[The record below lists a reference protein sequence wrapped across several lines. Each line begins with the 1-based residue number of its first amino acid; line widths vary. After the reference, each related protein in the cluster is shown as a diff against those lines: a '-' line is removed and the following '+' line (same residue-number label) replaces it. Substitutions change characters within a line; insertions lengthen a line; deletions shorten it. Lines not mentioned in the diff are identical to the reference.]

1 MSKENL
7 IEKDYDLKEDLEDLQ
22 KYIEEFSL
30 FLPLSVCTVNP
41 LDLILGVN
49 KSLQDFTGYKETE
62 IIGEDANILFLKQ
75 KEIESLKTKI
85 KRARGRI
92 SKEMTLLT
100 KNKKKIPV
108 NVYASARRDKKGNF
122 LGYFLAISDIS
133 ELKKF
138 QQELEKKV
146 KERTRELEKRTEQLR
161 KSKED
166 TEEEKNKTLAI
177 ITNFA
182 DGLLFFNEKNKLSL
196 VNPQAEAFLGVKNKE
211 IVGKSFSELESFPVF
226 QSLKKIIEG
235 ETKGVFRKELKLEEN
250 LILEVSTVLVKREKE
265 KLGGLVI
272 LHDVTREKMVERM
285 KNEFVSLSAHQL
297 RTPLSAIKWTVK
309 MLLGGDLGKITKE
322 QREFLEKTY
331 SSNERMIGLIN
342 DLLDV
347 TRIEEGR
354 YLSDFSSVNIEKV
367 VETVINLQEEEIKKR
382 DLDFEFKKPE
392 KKLPKIKADSEKIR
406 LVIQNLIDNAIKYT
420 KVGGKVT
427 VLISGGKKKIKV
439 SVKDTGVG
447 IPLGQQ
453 GRLFTKFFRAT
464 NAGKLEAE
472 GSGLG
477 LFISKNIIEAHG
489 GKIWFESQEGKGS
502 SFCFTLPVK

>member
-1 MSKENL
+1 M
-7 IEKDYDLKEDLEDLQ
+7 
-22 KYIEEFSL
+22 
-30 FLPLSVCTVNP
+30 
-41 LDLILGVN
+41 
-49 KSLQDFTGYKETE
+49 
-62 IIGEDANILFLKQ
+62 
-75 KEIESLKTKI
+75 
-85 KRARGRI
+85 
-92 SKEMTLLT
+92 
-100 KNKKKIPV
+100 
-108 NVYASARRDKKGNF
+108 
-122 LGYFLAISDIS
+122 
-133 ELKKF
+133 
-138 QQELEKKV
+138 
-146 KERTRELEKRTEQLR
+146 R

-196 VNPQAEAFLGVKNKE
+196 VNPQAEDFFGVKNKE

-297 RTPLSAIKWTVK
+297 RTPLSAIKCTVK
-309 MLLGGDLGKITKE
+309 MLLGGDWGKITKE

-367 VETVINLQEEEIKKR
+367 VETVINSQEEEIKKR

-420 KVGGKVT
+420 KAGGKVT
-427 VLISGGKKKIKV
+427 VLISGGKKEIKV

-453 GRLFTKFFRAT
+453 GRLVTKFFRAT